1 MRYAKIIVL
10 SSAILSLNLLG
21 CSEDDEED
29 EITTSS
35 YEITV
40 TNITNNQPLT
50 PIAIVMHHDG
60 YAPWSLGSA
69 SSAGLEVLAESGSP
83 ELFISEANANNNVT
97 ATDAGNS
104 AITAGNSVTFNLMIS
119 NTESDDLKLSI
130 ASMLANTNDA
140 FSGVNSW
147 DISGLGT
154 GDSLSTLAKVFD
166 AGTENNDELNTP
178 GSGGEGFNAAR
189 DDIDKVTIHRGV
201 VTADDGLSTSQLDET
216 QRWQNYAAKVSI
228 TRIN

>member
-166 AGTENNDELNTP
+166 AGTENNDELNIP

-228 TRIN
+228 TKIN